1 MKPKIANTTKP
12 AYTDVKELQML
23 MITASLC
30 VLFLKLLYV
39 ERFICDPNPNDKENK
54 IWEAPFAQ
62 ML

>member
-12 AYTDVKELQML
+12 AYTDVRELQML
-23 MITASLC
+23 MITASLW

-54 IWEAPFAQ
+54 I
-62 ML
+62 